1 MSPFRSLPHPSEAT
15 RRLQEDTLIQLGELP
30 DPGEVILVEK

>member
-1 MSPFRSLPHPSEAT
+1 MSPFRSLP
-15 RRLQEDTLIQLGELP
+15 LQEDTLIQLGELP